1 MNPRMQQQLEHFK
14 KVTSHQKASGETRR
28 TSNNSYE
35 DSLSKA
41 IRTEE
46 DGKRFMANL
55 KSVLEKSK

>member
-14 KVTSHQKASGETRR
+14 KVTSYEKASGEARR
-28 TSNNSYE
+28 TSNNSNE

-46 DGKRFMANL
+46 DGKRFMADL

>member
-14 KVTSHQKASGETRR
+14 KVTSHEKASGGVRR
-28 TSNNSYE
+28 TSNNSHE

>member
-1 MNPRMQQQLEHFK
+1 MQQQLEHFK
-14 KVTSHQKASGETRR
+14 KVTSHQKASGATAR
-28 TSNNSYE
+28 TNSPNYE

-55 KSVLEKSK
+55 KSAIEKSR

>member
-1 MNPRMQQQLEHFK
+1 MQQQLEHFK
-14 KVTSHQKASGETRR
+14 KVTSHREASGETRR
-28 TSNNSYE
+28 TSNHHYE

-55 KSVLEKSK
+55 KNAIEKSR

>member
-1 MNPRMQQQLEHFK
+1 MQQQLEHFK
-14 KVTSHQKASGETRR
+14 KVISYKKASGEERR
-28 TSNNSYE
+28 TSNNFNE

-46 DGKRFMANL
+46 EGKEFMANL